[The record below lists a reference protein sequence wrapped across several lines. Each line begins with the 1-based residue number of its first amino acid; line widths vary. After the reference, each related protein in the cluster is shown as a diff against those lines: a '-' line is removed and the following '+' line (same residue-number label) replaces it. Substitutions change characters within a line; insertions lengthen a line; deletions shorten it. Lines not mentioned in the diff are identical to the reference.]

1 MVDNSVHPIRND
13 AEYRATLG
21 QISAVFESGKVL
33 PSESP
38 EWNRISALLAQVDA
52 WEQSV
57 AAAEGEED
65 GIVPEP
71 AARPAPVDHGAAA
84 RIGQLQ
90 PLSVGQ
96 RQRAAPEIR
105 SLRTDLRFAPSA
117 A

>member
-21 QISAVFESGKVL
+21 LISAVFESGKAL

-52 WEQSV
+52 WEKSV
-57 AAAEGEED
+57 AAAEED
-65 GIVPEP
+65 EAAAPEP
-71 AARPAPVDHGAAA
+71 AARQAPSGQGATA
-84 RIGQLQ
+84 RIGRPQ
-90 PLSVGQ
+90 PFSVGQ
-96 RQRAAPEIR
+96 HPRAAPEIR
-105 SLRTDLRFAPSA
+105 SLMTDLRFAPSA